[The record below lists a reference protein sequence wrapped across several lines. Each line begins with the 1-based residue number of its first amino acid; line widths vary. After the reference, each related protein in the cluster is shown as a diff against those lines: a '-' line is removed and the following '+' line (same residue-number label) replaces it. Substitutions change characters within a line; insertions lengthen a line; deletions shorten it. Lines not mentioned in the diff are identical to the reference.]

1 MDESVDIS
9 MPTFT
14 FSAVDEDGLC
24 TTTKEFETVFLNDAV
39 EHTED
44 FLRGVGFCF
53 EDLRCDYSD
62 DNEPLT
68 DLNVVKSNSGPEFK
82 PRSTAYKENFLENG
96 SE

>member
-1 MDESVDIS
+1 MTRFKIVATDDDTGTRDVKKFNAETLTDVVDQIS
-9 MPTFT
+9 
-14 FSAVDEDGLC
+14 
-24 TTTKEFETVFLNDAV
+24 
-39 EHTED
+39 D

-68 DLNVVKSNSGPEFK
+68 DLNVVKSDSGPEFK
-82 PRSTAYKENFLENG
+82 PRSTAYKETFLENG

>member
-62 DNEPLT
+62 DNLEAIP
-68 DLNVVKSNSGPEFK
+68 DLNVVKSDSGPEFK
-82 PRSTAYKENFLENG
+82 PRSTAYKENFKNS